1 MRRGFAFVHLENR
14 MSFLSPFIWRRLHA
28 LGTCKQTVHCE
39 RFEEFGID
47 AGYCLDR
54 YSIEYADGA
63 IRTVP

>member
-1 MRRGFAFVHLENR
+1 ML
-14 MSFLSPFIWRRLHA
+14 LSNPFIWRRLHA
-28 LGTCKQTVHCE
+28 LNKCMQLNYCE

-54 YSIEYADGA
+54 YSIEYDDGS